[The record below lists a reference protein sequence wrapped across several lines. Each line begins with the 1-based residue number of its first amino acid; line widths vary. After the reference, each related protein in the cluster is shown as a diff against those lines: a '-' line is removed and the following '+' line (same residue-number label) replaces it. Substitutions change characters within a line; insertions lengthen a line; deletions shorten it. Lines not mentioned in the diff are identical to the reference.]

1 MSRLCRLCVVLLDSD
16 AGVVLHECLEL
27 ELFPDI
33 RERAI
38 RSLRERVQHNSDY
51 DAVESIQLDSVRGV
65 LAVIPTRYVRD
76 HVPVSVHAL
85 DVCDRPYVIV
95 SRAVAVERGE
105 EFEGGEGRY
114 SCKVDEELSGG
125 AGLVVCVCVCCV
137 FWAGD
142 CGGGGLAYGC
152 TGLGVVD

>member
-1 MSRLCRLCVVLLDSD
+1 MPRLCRVCAVLLDSD

-38 RSLRERVQHNSDY
+38 RSIRERVQHNKDY
-51 DAVESIQLDSVRGV
+51 DALESIQLDGVRGV
-65 LAVIPTRYVRD
+65 LAVILTHYVRD
-76 HVPVSVHAL
+76 HVPIGVHAL
-85 DVCDRPYVIV
+85 DVCDRAHVIV
-95 SRAVAVERGE
+95 SRAVSVERGE

-125 AGLVVCVCVCCV
+125 AGLVVCCGVLCV
-137 FWAGD
+137 FCVGD
-142 CGGGGLAYGC
+142 CGC
-152 TGLGVVD
+152 